1 MRRMITNKQ
10 VVDVVNKGIEEG
22 EIETGG
28 LTPEQEE
35 KLDNAL
41 ALPEEAPASQ
51 QLVGVNTSNEQ
62 NSLGVGDGLTV
73 ASNELLLAQE
83 QKILVFDVSSAST
96 SSVTVALTEAQKTFI
111 TTYNPLIKVN
121 FTDISVLYNR
131 FLTTDRYFGFVANPT
146 TRNVSTLL
154 DDTGNK
160 VKVQD
165 FYLYSGVLGI
175 DSIVF
180 SKEVKYVLSGKPCY
194 IVPTAE
200 TGIAGVNSGS
210 TITNDNAKKVIQSS
224 GCLKINARM
233 AYPMYRNTSSKI
245 SYYFNTIS
253 NLGNLVQT
261 VYEINENTWV
271 ITFVTKTIQ

>member
-1 MRRMITNKQ
+1 MITNKQ
-10 VVDVVNKGIEEG
+10 VVDVVNKAIDDG
-22 EIETGG
+22 EIEAGG

-41 ALPEEAPASQ
+41 VLPEEAPASQ

-131 FLTTDRYFGFVANPT
+131 FLTANHYFGFVANPT
-146 TRNVSTLL
+146 TRNISTFL
-154 DDTGNK
+154 DDSGNK

-165 FYLYSGVLGI
+165 FYLYSGALGI

-180 SKEVKYVLSGKPCY
+180 SKEVKYVLSGKPSY

-210 TITNDNAKKVIQSS
+210 TITNDNVKKVIQSS

-233 AYPMYRNTSSKI
+233 AYPMYRNTSNKI